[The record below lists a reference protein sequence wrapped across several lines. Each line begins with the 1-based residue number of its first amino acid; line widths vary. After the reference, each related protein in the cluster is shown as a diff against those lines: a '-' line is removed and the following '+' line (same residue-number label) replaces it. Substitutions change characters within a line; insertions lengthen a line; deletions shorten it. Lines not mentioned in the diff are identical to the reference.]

1 MAKQFAVVEHSMMT
15 VGASSYIEISIM
27 SCNYFYR
34 VYKPINTHH
43 PFNPPGK
50 FEVTIPRRHSTECV
64 VALRSVKYSERYL
77 CINSKAKIKLHDVS
91 KNTITISYKFTL

>member
-1 MAKQFAVVEHSMMT
+1 MMT

-77 CINSKAKIKLHDVS
+77 CINSKAKIKLHNVS